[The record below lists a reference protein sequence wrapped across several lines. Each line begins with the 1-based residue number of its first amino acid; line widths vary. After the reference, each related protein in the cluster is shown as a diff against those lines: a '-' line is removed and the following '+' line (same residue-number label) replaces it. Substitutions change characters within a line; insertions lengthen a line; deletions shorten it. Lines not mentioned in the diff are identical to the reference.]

1 MVRQRREEVERHI
14 YENMVQ
20 SQSEQTVDLNQKT
33 EDGEMSSE
41 APEQDR
47 VGEPNGTSTQC
58 DKEAEQ

>member
-33 EDGEMSSE
+33 EDGGMPSE
-41 APEQDR
+41 APEQGR